1 MTVSRNYGG
10 AVREVQVLENLR
22 GADLDVLVNTTCS
35 ICHHMFVCMYVCM
48 YVWLIYDSGV
58 GAPCT
63 GNLLCGYAA
72 HNIPH
77 YRSG

>member
-1 MTVSRNYGG
+1 MNLLSVCMYVCKCMTVSRNYGG

-48 YVWLIYDSGV
+48 YVCMV
-58 GAPCT
+58 
-63 GNLLCGYAA
+63 NL
-72 HNIPH
+72 
-77 YRSG
+77 R